1 MNLTWH
7 IMKKDLRRN
16 MWPLLVWAITHIVA
30 HAGFG
35 TRDFKGAIT
44 LVDYVY
50 FVSLLTHGVMMIA
63 IIGAIIQ
70 EDDVTSSTVFWRTR
84 PIPPGRLLCAKLGLL
99 GMVWVVEVLSSLTQ
113 IWTAN
118 SPSKH
123 PWEAFSQASLSLGSF
138 ILACAALAACTKTM
152 ARFILG
158 GILCV
163 IACMA
168 FRAGLGKV
176 GLTAVGSP
184 TSGALA
190 TMFFVIMAL
199 IGASGLAVLLNQ
211 YFGRRPA
218 FSVGMIA
225 GAVVGIALVSNY
237 WRWNFLS

>member
-16 MWPLLVWAITHIVA
+16 AWPLLVWAVTLIVP

-35 TRDFKGAIT
+35 TRDLRNAAT
-44 LVDYVY
+44 LADYVY
-50 FVSLLTHGVMMIA
+50 IVSLLTHAVMVIA
-63 IIGAIIQ
+63 IIGAVIQ
-70 EDDVTSSTVFWRTR
+70 EDDVTGSTAFWRTR
-84 PIPPGRLLCAKLGLL
+84 PISPSRLLGAKLGVL
-99 GMVWVVEVLSSLTQ
+99 GVVWAVEVFSSLAL
-113 IWTAN
+113 IWAAN
-118 SPSKH
+118 SPPKH
-123 PWEAFSQASLSLGSF
+123 PWEAVIQASLSLGSS
-138 ILACAALAACTKTM
+138 ILACAALASCSKTM

-168 FRAGLGKV
+168 LSTGLGKL
-176 GLTAVGSP
+176 G
-184 TSGALA
+184 LA
-190 TMFFVIMAL
+190 TLRTAPRDALGTMLFVILAL